1 VILRTLGDDVTA
13 RGATAFPHAGRAGHV
28 RESSRY
34 RHDMKQRKKP
44 MLQSNPPTMTEF
56 DLRRLDALFERVRRQ
71 VKPPSTLSVLEREV
85 ERAIVVKPEEI
96 PATVVTMNSRV
107 EVTDLDTEEQ
117 QCVTLVFP
125 TMASIETG
133 CVSVLAPLGTALLGS
148 QEGMPVAWH
157 TPRGTRRLRVERVV
171 YQPEAAGRFDL

>member
-1 VILRTLGDDVTA
+1 
-13 RGATAFPHAGRAGHV
+13 
-28 RESSRY
+28 
-34 RHDMKQRKKP
+34 
-44 MLQSNPPTMTEF
+44 MLAINPLTMTEF
-56 DLRRLDALFERVRRQ
+56 DVRRLDALFERIRRQ
-71 VKPPSTLSVLEREV
+71 VKPPPTLSVLEREL
-85 ERAIVVKPEEI
+85 ERAIVVKPDEV

-107 EVTDLDTEEQ
+107 QLTDLDTKDQ
-117 QCVTLVFP
+117 RCVTLVFP

-148 QEGMPVAWH
+148 QEGAPVAWR